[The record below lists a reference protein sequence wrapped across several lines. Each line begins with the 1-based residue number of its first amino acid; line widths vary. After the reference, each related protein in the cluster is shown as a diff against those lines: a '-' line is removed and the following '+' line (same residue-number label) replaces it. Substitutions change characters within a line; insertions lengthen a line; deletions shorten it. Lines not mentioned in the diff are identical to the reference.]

1 MGVIN
6 IYPNKY
12 VLQHLSIGK
21 QLEKELRIRII
32 SQHIQVGEIL
42 SENQIAKAYNVSRSP
57 VREALRTLES
67 ERLLRLERMGVVI
80 LGMSEKDIEEVYD
93 VRLMIESFVMKRLL
107 ERENN
112 DALVKELRKI
122 HEMMHVAIKFQ
133 DMDEFSLQDMNFH
146 ETIIRSIQ
154 HQQMT
159 IVWEQ
164 LRPVM
169 ECLIILSMRYR
180 GLTNYRDF
188 ERILTNHEL
197 IIDAI
202 ETKENTKVDLAFES
216 NFNDVQNGVEDL
228 WTNPEM
234 LKEVRE
240 YVEEN

>member
-6 IYPNKY
+6 IYPKKY

-112 DALVKELRKI
+112 DTLVKELRKI

-146 ETIIRSIQ
+146 ETIDRKS
-154 HQQMT
+154 
-159 IVWEQ
+159 V
-164 LRPVM
+164 V
-169 ECLIILSMRYR
+169 
-180 GLTNYRDF
+180 
-188 ERILTNHEL
+188 
-197 IIDAI
+197 
-202 ETKENTKVDLAFES
+202 
-216 NFNDVQNGVEDL
+216 
-228 WTNPEM
+228 
-234 LKEVRE
+234 
-240 YVEEN
+240 